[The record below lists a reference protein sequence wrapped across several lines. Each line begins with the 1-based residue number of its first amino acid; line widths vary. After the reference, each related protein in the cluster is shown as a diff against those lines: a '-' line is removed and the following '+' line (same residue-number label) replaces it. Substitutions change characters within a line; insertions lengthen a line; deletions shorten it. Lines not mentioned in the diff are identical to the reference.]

1 MALECSLKQN
11 PGEIINMPDSTPRPD
26 VLWAQVAA
34 AETPGMRGLTT
45 TVVAVVVVTALYF
58 GREVLIPI
66 TLAILLSFVLAPLSN
81 FFRRA
86 VGRVAG
92 AVLAVFIALGII
104 FALGGIVGM
113 QIAELAND
121 FPRYQSTIREKAD
134 TIRELTTQKLSRLVG
149 SVGREVERASQPDG
163 EPRSRG
169 HLPAAAASQD
179 HDVAPLP
186 VEVRQPT
193 PSPFELAE
201 RIISPVLNPL
211 ATAAIVFIVAVFI
224 LLQEEDLRD
233 RIIRLFGSRDLHRT
247 TGALDDA
254 ARRLSRYFLMQL
266 GINASFG
273 LIIGVGLFLIGI
285 PSPAL
290 WGVLAALL
298 RFVPYVGALM
308 AGVVPV
314 ALGASVDPGW
324 SMMIWAAVLFLACE
338 PIMGQIVEP
347 MLYGHSTGLSPVSV
361 VISAIFWAWIWGPI
375 GLVLATPLTLCLVVL
390 GRHVDRLEFLDVILG
405 DRPALTPVE
414 NFYQR
419 VLAGDPDE
427 AIEQAELLLKER
439 SLSSYYDEVALKG
452 LQLAAIDV
460 LRGVITPIQLERIRD
475 AVNDLIEGLDEH
487 EDREPT
493 EDDEDVAGATV
504 AERRLPKEAA
514 PDLALPPEDKRA
526 PAWRSLSPILCI
538 SGRGSLDEGTA
549 GMLAQLLRKHG
560 LEARIVSRDAVSR
573 AGIATLDTQGVA
585 MVCISYLEITGSVY
599 QLRYLIRRIRGRL
612 PNVPIV
618 AGFWPSDARILED
631 QGQQRTVGADHYVT
645 SLHDA
650 VTVCLE
656 TARHASDTA
665 ANDLQEAFRQ
675 A

>member
-1 MALECSLKQN
+1 
-11 PGEIINMPDSTPRPD
+11 MPDIAPRPD
-26 VLWAQVAA
+26 LRWAQVAA
-34 AETPGMRGLTT
+34 AETPGLRGLTT
-45 TVVAVVVVTALYF
+45 VIVAVVVVTALYF

-92 AVLAVFIALGII
+92 AILAVFIALSII
-104 FALGGIVGM
+104 FAIGGVVGM
-113 QIAELAND
+113 QLAELAND
-121 FPRYQSTIREKAD
+121 FPRYQSTITQKAN
-134 TIRELTTQKLSRLVG
+134 TIRGYTTQRLSSLIG
-149 SVGREVERASQPDG
+149 SVGRAVEKASQPDA
-163 EPRSRG
+163 EPGPKSG
-169 HLPAAAASQD
+169 PARVAAPRDRPEQ
-179 HDVAPLP
+179 PMP
-186 VEVRQPT
+186 VEVRQPS
-193 PSPFELAE
+193 PSPLELAE
-201 RIISPVLNPL
+201 RVISPVLNPL
-211 ATAAIVFIVAVFI
+211 ATAAIVFLVAAFI

-247 TGALDDA
+247 TVALDDA
-254 ARRLSRYFLMQL
+254 ARRLSRYFLTQL

-273 LIIGVGLFLIGI
+273 LIIGVGLFFIGI

-290 WGVLAALL
+290 WGVLAAML

-308 AGVVPV
+308 SGVVPV

-324 SMMIWAAVLFLACE
+324 TMMIWAAGLFLVCE
-338 PIMGQIVEP
+338 PIMGQVVEP
-347 MLYGHSTGLSPVSV
+347 MVYGHSTGLSPVSV
-361 VISAIFWAWIWGPI
+361 VVSAIFWAWIWGPI

-452 LQLAAIDV
+452 LQLAAVDV
-460 LRGVITPIQLERIRD
+460 LRGVVTPTQLERIRD

-487 EDREPT
+487 EDRDPAAAEAE
-493 EDDEDVAGATV
+493 EDIAGATV

-514 PDLALPPEDKRA
+514 PDLVPPPEDKRA
-526 PAWRSLSPILCI
+526 PNWRSPSPVMCI
-538 SGRGSLDEGTA
+538 SGRDSLDEGTT

-560 LEARIVSRDAVSR
+560 LEARVVSRDAVSR
-573 AGIATLDTQGVA
+573 AGIATLDIEGVA
-585 MVCISYLEITGSVY
+585 MVCISYLQITGSLS
-599 QLRYLIRRIRGRL
+599 QLRYLIRRIRARV
-612 PNVPIV
+612 PTAPIV
-618 AGFWPSDARILED
+618 VGFWPEDAKVLED
-631 QGQQRTVGADHYVT
+631 EGQQRIIGADHYVT
-645 SLHDA
+645 SLRDA
-650 VTVCLE
+650 VTACLE
-656 TARHASDTA
+656 TARLASETA
-665 ANDLQEAFRQ
+665 RNPPALARQ